1 MKLFS
6 RPFWLLEPI
15 DVQIV
20 PEQTDDAIGP
30 CRIIAADFYEDS
42 GEENCEE
49 IAYFDTFLEA
59 KCWLENNNFAPMTPG
74 RMDGIYRNLDAVEWF
89 NTHTLIQI
97 PKPKP
102 AKPKIEISPAVQR
115 RIIEL
120 MGA

>member
-20 PEQTDDAIGP
+20 PEQAGDACGP
-30 CRIIAADFYEDS
+30 CRIIAADYYEDL

-49 IAYFDTFLEA
+49 MAFFDTYPDA
-59 KCWLENNNFAPMTPG
+59 MCWLENNNFAPMTTG
-74 RMDGIYRNLDAVEWF
+74 KMDGIYRNLDAVEWF
-89 NTHTLIQI
+89 NQHTLTQI

-102 AKPKIEISPAVQR
+102 AKPQVEISPAVKR